1 MSLAA
6 GSESPA
12 SSDVLIS
19 ACLQKCDLFFQ
30 NFCLKI
36 AFACTYPICH
46 DDDGDFGW
54 RRRMAG
60 VSGRVA
66 LVTGAGAPGGIGFA
80 IAKALAEAGARVA
93 VTATSER
100 IHDRAAELSAL
111 SHIADLT
118 DPDQV
123 AGLFQTV
130 EAQLGPVE
138 ILVNN
143 AGMVQT
149 GKDVPRGHLADW
161 SDAVWAHHMALNIN
175 TTFHCCRA
183 ALPGMAARGFGR
195 IVNISSVTG
204 PLVTIDGSS
213 AYATAK
219 AAITGMTRSIALEY
233 GGKGVTCNAVLPGW
247 IATESSSPDEIRAGK
262 RTPVGRP
269 GTPDEVAACVRFLAS
284 DEASYVTGA
293 MLVVDGGNTL
303 QEMKG

>member
-1 MSLAA
+1 
-6 GSESPA
+6 
-12 SSDVLIS
+12 
-19 ACLQKCDLFFQ
+19 
-30 NFCLKI
+30 
-36 AFACTYPICH
+36 
-46 DDDGDFGW
+46 
-54 RRRMAG
+54 MAG
-60 VSGRVA
+60 VAGRVA
-66 LVTGAGAPGGIGFA
+66 LVTGAGAAGGIGFA
-80 IAKALAEAGARVA
+80 IARALVAGGARVCI
-93 VTATSER
+93 TATTDR
-100 IHDRAAELSAL
+100 IHARGAELGVM

-118 DPDQV
+118 DPAQV
-123 AGLFQTV
+123 AGLFQAV

-149 GKDVPRGHLADW
+149 GRDVPRGHLADW
-161 SDAVWAHHMALNIN
+161 SDGTWAHHMALNIN
-175 TTFHCCRA
+175 TTFHSCRA

-204 PLVTIDGSS
+204 PVVTIDGSS

-233 GGKGVTCNAVLPGW
+233 GSHGVTCNAVLPGW
-247 IATESSSPDEIRAGK
+247 IATESSSADEIAAGG

-269 GTPDEVAACVRFLAS
+269 GTPDEVAACALFLAS

>member
-1 MSLAA
+1 
-6 GSESPA
+6 
-12 SSDVLIS
+12 
-19 ACLQKCDLFFQ
+19 
-30 NFCLKI
+30 
-36 AFACTYPICH
+36 
-46 DDDGDFGW
+46 
-54 RRRMAG
+54 MAG
-60 VSGRVA
+60 VAGRVA

-80 IAKALAEAGARVA
+80 IAKALVAGGARVC
-93 VTATSER
+93 VTATTDR
-100 IHDRAAELSAL
+100 IHTRAKELGAM

-118 DPDQV
+118 DPAEV
-123 AGLFQTV
+123 AGLFAAV

-161 SDAVWAHHMALNIN
+161 TDATWAHHMALNIN
-175 TTFHCCRA
+175 TTFHTCRA
-183 ALPGMAARGFGR
+183 ALPGMAARGYGR

-233 GGKGVTCNAVLPGW
+233 GRQGVTCNVVLPGW
-247 IATESSSPDEIRAGK
+247 IATESSSDDEIAAGG
-262 RTPVGRP
+262 RTPAGRP
-269 GTPDEVAACVRFLAS
+269 GTPDEVAVCVRFLTS
-284 DEASYVTGA
+284 EEASYVTGA

>member
-1 MSLAA
+1 
-6 GSESPA
+6 
-12 SSDVLIS
+12 
-19 ACLQKCDLFFQ
+19 
-30 NFCLKI
+30 
-36 AFACTYPICH
+36 
-46 DDDGDFGW
+46 
-54 RRRMAG
+54 MAG
-60 VSGRVA
+60 VTGRVA
-66 LVTGAGAPGGIGFA
+66 LVTGAGASGGIGFA
-80 IAKALAEAGARVA
+80 IARALVAAGAKVCI
-93 VTATSER
+93 TATTDR
-100 IHDRAAELSAL
+100 IHTRAAELGVM

-118 DPDQV
+118 DPAQV
-123 AGLFQTV
+123 AGQFQTV

-149 GKDVPRGHLADW
+149 GKRMKRGQLADQ
-161 SDAVWAHHMALNIN
+161 SDRDWAHHMALNIN

-183 ALPGMAARGFGR
+183 ALPAMAAQGFGR

-213 AYATAK
+213 GYATAK

-233 GGKGVTCNAVLPGW
+233 GPRGVTCNAVLPGW
-247 IATESSSPDEIRAGK
+247 IATESSSPMEVRAGRK
-262 RTPVGRP
+262 TPVGRA

-303 QEMKG
+303 QEIKG